1 MNGWIDDAWMDGQMV
16 GQMDDGLV
24 SFVIFHPQDIFKMT
38 R

>member
-1 MNGWIDDAWMDGQMV
+1 MNEWIDDAWMV
-16 GQMDDGLV
+16 GQMDDGFV